1 MDDMEITKKIDAK
14 VLVKKLTDLLDK
26 CNGNSFDVVLHVT
39 TEYTETG
46 MDMCP
51 TKKNTLTAALK
62 TEGLRHTPVKKE
74 TTLLR
79 GTDVDILS

>member
-1 MDDMEITKKIDAK
+1 MDDMELTKKIDAK

-51 TKKNTLTAALK
+51 TKKNTLTATLK
-62 TEGLRHTPVKKE
+62 TDGLRHTTVKKE

-79 GTDVDILS
+79 GTDSAILA